1 MSGSGVGFRLT
12 PTVPAGAGILCD
24 AEGFA
29 AGVDV
34 AREWVGVARVEEA
47 GGVMGAGDGS
57 GGTIGCLTLGL
68 EGREVT
74 FVWEREEE
82 GPVERKRPSS
92 SSKGV
97 GGTIDLPEVSGD
109 LADCKSN
116 PK

>member
-1 MSGSGVGFRLT
+1 
-12 PTVPAGAGILCD
+12 LCD

-34 AREWVGVARVEEA
+34 AREWVGVARVEED

-57 GGTIGCLTLGL
+57 GGTIGCLALGL

-74 FVWEREEE
+74 IVWEREEE

-97 GGTIDLPEVSGD
+97 GSTIDLPEVSGD
-109 LADCKSN
+109 LADCESN